1 MQRKS
6 SSPNAY
12 RNDVTGEMREIQVER
27 LGAGPAGA
35 ARRGLVRLVSHCARA
50 HQELACEQRQ
60 GVAPAGGVV
69 GVLVQRSPG
78 LRARRA
84 PALVPVRVDAS
95 GRRCEQRSMCSL
107 PKSRSAACLLWARQR
122 NVTRSTECWCALPH
136 GSRWW
141 NSSRARALQRLPE
154 GATNAQRSASRSA
167 TARLIRAGMWREG
180 RADARAASL
189 PWGCRRLRRDARAN
203 FLRLTS
209 STSRSSA
216 RPKISARSPSG
227 IWCPS
232 NACASRSLSH
242 NARLAVNCTL

>member
-1 MQRKS
+1 M
-6 SSPNAY
+6 AAAH
-12 RNDVTGEMREIQVER
+12 REGPCRGSRARPTPTETTSRARCARSKLSVSEPDPPVL
-27 LGAGPAGA
+27 LGAGWCG
-35 ARRGLVRLVSHCARA
+35 C
-50 HQELACEQRQ
+50 
-60 GVAPAGGVV
+60 VAPAGGVV